1 MGGEKVADFFLLQE
15 PAEGEGGG
23 RGHGGEAGQE
33 DGGGA
38 ADPSQGGRHPG
49 GGRTAGGHSHQD
61 GQPENC
67 QITALCQQVG
77 NICIFTQL

>member
-38 ADPSQGGRHPG
+38 ADSRQGGRDHGGGRPG
-49 GGRTAGGHSHQD
+49 GGHTYQD
-61 GQPENC
+61 GQPEEC
-67 QITALCQQVG
+67 QITVLCEEVR
-77 NICIFTQL
+77 NIYIFTQL